1 MSGNSNPKKEYKGT
15 PSVNNLPSIPAGLAK
30 MPLGNGAPLMPQGMP
45 HLPQVPNIDFNA
57 LKEKLEG
64 FRKEV
69 VKKFP
74 FTIALCILPPQASV
88 IIEDEEQM
96 PKEICDTKPLHLV
109 MLIPEEQYKNL
120 NKIKPVVVEL
130 AKSTKENVWVSV
142 YTPVDLWN
150 FGLDSKFDMIDILSS
165 GFPLHDKGFL
175 GAMRVANIHK
185 TLVLRKFDKYIA
197 SYGIFGSLA
206 RGTADKD
213 SDVDTFVIVDDTD
226 VKRMPRLELLD
237 RLRGMIY
244 DYIREATALAGVKN
258 ILNVQ
263 VYLMTDFWQSV
274 KDAQP
279 VMFTLIRDG
288 VPFYDRGTFI
298 PWKRLLQMGK
308 IKPSPEAVDMF
319 MKQGDQTEEIVKRRM
334 LDALVDVYFGVVTP
348 TQAVLMLAGEAP
360 HVPKVIVAETKKI
373 LVEREKVMSLSD
385 LKILEKAVKL
395 YKDYEHGTLKEIT
408 GAELDK
414 FRKESI
420 EYLKNLKEIRKKIES
435 QMQKK
440 LSEEIY
446 QQVFNAL
453 KIVFGNKGN
462 EALVSSFD
470 KELVKKGKIQQRFSN
485 VLDELVKNK
494 KAISQGKLNIKEME
508 DVRRNAHELLAAL
521 VEYAQRADLVE
532 KEKSMIQISYQNRK
546 AELVLLGKD
555 NFLVENGKISRI
567 AEGGLKEVKKEEF
580 EKILNE
586 QKGKLT
592 THVSG
597 SVFATL
603 HKVLGEFEL
612 DF

>member
-1 MSGNSNPKKEYKGT
+1 MSANSNSKKEYKAA
-15 PSVNNLPSIPAGLAK
+15 LPMAGVPNIPTGLAK
-30 MPLGNGAPLMPQGMP
+30 MPLGNAMSPMMPQMP
-45 HLPQVPNIDFNA
+45 MPAPTIDFNA
-57 LKEKLEG
+57 LKDKLEG

-69 VKKFP
+69 LKKYP

-109 MLIPEEQYKNL
+109 MLIPEEQYKDL

-130 AKSTKENVWVSV
+130 AKSTKENIWVSI

-175 GAMRVANIHK
+175 GALRVANIHK
-185 TLVLRKFDKYIA
+185 TLVLRKFDKYVA
-197 SYGIFGSLA
+197 SYVIAGSLV
-206 RGTADKD
+206 RGTADKE
-213 SDVDTFVIVDDTD
+213 SDVDTFIIIDDTD

-279 VMFTLIRDG
+279 VMFTFIRDG
-288 VPFYDRGTFI
+288 VPMFDRGTFI

-319 MKQGDQTEEIVKRRM
+319 MKQGDQTEEIIKRRM
-334 LDALVDVYFGVVTP
+334 LDALVDIFFGVVTP

-360 HVPKVIVAETKKI
+360 HVPKVIVAEVKKT
-373 LVEREKVMSLSD
+373 LVDKEKVMTLAD

-395 YKDYEHGTLKEIT
+395 YKDYEHGTLKEIS

-414 FRKESI
+414 LRKESI
-420 EYLKNLKEIRKKIES
+420 EYLKNLKEIRKKIEV
-435 QMQKK
+435 QMQKR

-446 QQVFNAL
+446 QQVFSAL
-453 KIVFGNKGN
+453 KIVFGNKSN
-462 EALVSSFD
+462 EALVSSFE
-470 KELVKKGKIQQRFSN
+470 KELVKKGKIQKRFSN
-485 VLDELVKNK
+485 VLNELVKNK
-494 KAISQGKLNIKEME
+494 KAISQRKLNIKEME

-546 AELVLLGKD
+546 GELVLLGKD

-567 AEGGLKEVKKEEF
+567 ADGSLKEVKKEEF

-597 SVFATL
+597 GVFATL

>member
-1 MSGNSNPKKEYKGT
+1 M
-15 PSVNNLPSIPAGLAK
+15 
-30 MPLGNGAPLMPQGMP
+30 
-45 HLPQVPNIDFNA
+45 
-57 LKEKLEG
+57 
-64 FRKEV
+64 
-69 VKKFP
+69 
-74 FTIALCILPPQASV
+74 

-109 MLIPEEQYKNL
+109 MLIPEEQYKDL

-130 AKSTKENVWVSV
+130 AKSTKENIWVSI

-175 GAMRVANIHK
+175 GALRVANIHK
-185 TLVLRKFDKYIA
+185 TLVLRKFDKYVA
-197 SYGIFGSLA
+197 SYVIAGSLV
-206 RGTADKD
+206 RGTADKE
-213 SDVDTFVIVDDTD
+213 SDVDTFIIIDDTD

-279 VMFTLIRDG
+279 VMFTFIRDG
-288 VPFYDRGTFI
+288 VPMFDRGTFI

-319 MKQGDQTEEIVKRRM
+319 MKQGDQTEEIIKRRM
-334 LDALVDVYFGVVTP
+334 LDALVDIFFGVVTP

-360 HVPKVIVAETKKI
+360 HVPKVIVAEVKKT
-373 LVEREKVMSLSD
+373 LVDKEKVMTLAD

-395 YKDYEHGTLKEIT
+395 YKDYEHGTLKEIS

-414 FRKESI
+414 LRKESI
-420 EYLKNLKEIRKKIES
+420 EYLKNLKEIRKKIEV
-435 QMQKK
+435 QMQKR

-446 QQVFNAL
+446 QQVFSAL
-453 KIVFGNKGN
+453 KIVFGNKSN
-462 EALVSSFD
+462 EALVSSFE
-470 KELVKKGKIQQRFSN
+470 KELVKKGKIQKRFSN
-485 VLDELVKNK
+485 VLNELVKNK

-546 AELVLLGKD
+546 GELVLLGKD

-567 AEGGLKEVKKEEF
+567 ADGSLKEVKKEEF

-597 SVFATL
+597 GVFATL